1 MRARELALNRW
12 DVAALILYGLLTLA
26 LTFPL
31 ISDTEGSLA
40 GWNYDV
46 YVNLWADWW
55 TGKALGTGHDF
66 YHTDYLFY
74 PQGTSLVFFSF
85 SHTNS
90 MLSLLLAP
98 LVGRFAA
105 YNLTILLA
113 YVLSG
118 FGMYMLVCHLTG
130 CRPAAFV
137 AGFVFAFH
145 PYHMCESDHPVL
157 VTTQWIPL
165 FALAFMRVLHDPG
178 TGRIKQVFV
187 AALWFLF
194 TALSSWHLMMM
205 LAGWAA
211 LYVFYQALFGRDEL
225 APRGFRYLLLL
236 AAVVG
241 LAVMPF
247 LWPIIREQL
256 TTDTSYMAVQA
267 WSGVGNDL
275 LSFLIPSRW
284 HPWFAPLVADIHQQI
299 GLLLSGRSAYLG
311 YVSLILSVIGIV
323 TTRRRARFWL
333 LAGLVFLILSLGLHV
348 EFNGVPLHTFRLPW
362 AIPIINVLRHPF
374 RLSVFVFFSLA
385 VLVGFG
391 SRWLYDLFASRSKV
405 SACLAV
411 GLSLGLL
418 LAENLVWPFPTVQLS
433 YSPFYQQLAREEGD
447 FAVVDFPM
455 DRQRDKYFML
465 CQTIHGRKM
474 VGGVVSRT
482 PHNAYDFIDASP
494 LLKPLHAGH
503 APDPDV
509 NIGEQFAALAD
520 QGIRYIII
528 HKFGK
533 KEGWQGWVDDF
544 PPPFYEDEWLIAYRT
559 TAAPNHV
566 LEAGMGVIDAS
577 LSAETV
583 TPNTALEVEVIWG
596 ATVPPGTDL
605 RAEISLVDGEGNVG
619 QVERFRISPMQ
630 PTGEWSANTIVWDR
644 YAFQVEPRLRRGVY
658 TVTLGLAREEDDQP
672 VGQRMAVGEVM
683 VPAPE
688 RSFAAPSVDRRV
700 EATFGDDLQL
710 VGYDLEMDTNVLR
723 LVLHWQALRRMELNY
738 RFFTHLTD
746 VKTGTLVAQVDVV
759 PYNWTYPTTWWEAG
773 EFVSDELLVSLEG
786 MPPGTYRLSVGV
798 YDPDSGERLAITGQ
812 PSDLTVDERRLV
824 LEQGIVR

>member
-1 MRARELALNRW
+1 
-12 DVAALILYGLLTLA
+12 
-26 LTFPL
+26 
-31 ISDTEGSLA
+31 
-40 GWNYDV
+40 
-46 YVNLWADWW
+46 
-55 TGKALGTGHDF
+55 
-66 YHTDYLFY
+66 
-74 PQGTSLVFFSF
+74 
-85 SHTNS
+85 
-90 MLSLLLAP
+90 
-98 LVGRFAA
+98 
-105 YNLTILLA
+105 
-113 YVLSG
+113 
-118 FGMYMLVCHLTG
+118 
-130 CRPAAFV
+130 
-137 AGFVFAFH
+137 
-145 PYHMCESDHPVL
+145 
-157 VTTQWIPL
+157 
-165 FALAFMRVLHDPG
+165 
-178 TGRIKQVFV
+178 
-187 AALWFLF
+187 
-194 TALSSWHLMMM
+194 
-205 LAGWAA
+205 
-211 LYVFYQALFGRDEL
+211 
-225 APRGFRYLLLL
+225 
-236 AAVVG
+236 
-241 LAVMPF
+241 
-247 LWPIIREQL
+247 
-256 TTDTSYMAVQA
+256 
-267 WSGVGNDL
+267 
-275 LSFLIPSRW
+275 
-284 HPWFAPLVADIHQQI
+284 
-299 GLLLSGRSAYLG
+299 
-311 YVSLILSVIGIV
+311 
-323 TTRRRARFWL
+323 
-333 LAGLVFLILSLGLHV
+333 
-348 EFNGVPLHTFRLPW
+348 
-362 AIPIINVLRHPF
+362 
-374 RLSVFVFFSLA
+374 
-385 VLVGFG
+385 
-391 SRWLYDLFASRSKV
+391 
-405 SACLAV
+405 
-411 GLSLGLL
+411 
-418 LAENLVWPFPTVQLS
+418 
-433 YSPFYQQLAREEGD
+433 
-447 FAVVDFPM
+447 
-455 DRQRDKYFML
+455 
-465 CQTIHGRKM
+465 M